1 VSYLST
7 SPNDQTTVSKPL
19 APISSIR
26 QSSTAYLILAAV
38 LCLFALAP
46 LFYPGTIQTHNGFV
60 PLWNSADLRANPGN
74 WRWLPHIATRF
85 DPLRSDGLWPYYL
98 AGMLPF
104 EPVAA
109 IKGVLGLGWL
119 LGSLGMFWW
128 LKKWLGPSGALL
140 AALVYTYL
148 PHQIA
153 TVYVRGAWG
162 ETFFLGLL
170 PWAVLASESVGRRA
184 SQLKHPSTILLAV
197 LIVFLWLILGLS
209 QLGLTLWALVFV
221 ALLCWLTQRRQ
232 ALWPVLACCLGVI
245 LAIVTTLA
253 ILATSPRSEASPW
266 DASSIPL
273 SPPTNFSDHFLYPF
287 QLFSASWGFGPSRP
301 GWNDGISFQLGLAA
315 VGLTFLTF
323 FLWRHRSRAS
333 LNGSDGRLLFLSG
346 AALVSILLQFGFTQF
361 LWSLPLFSGS
371 TLASTLTYPWQLLG
385 LTGFCL
391 AVLAG
396 ASVWLDERLARL
408 PLFSAMII
416 LVILSSYPYLLP
428 QFIQIEP
435 EIRRGP
441 QAILGTNQVAL
452 LTHSF
457 AVDINGTTAGLER
470 GPAAI
475 PLAAHGPLQA
485 GEVVHLDVTWQ
496 ALQSFTEDWKVFVH
510 LVDANGQLLAQFD
523 GQPHEGTYPTS
534 HWIPGELVK
543 DAYPLLMPATPPP
556 GPYRVFVGF
565 YNEVTGA
572 RLPVPGDSEGRV
584 ILNVQ

>member
-1 VSYLST
+1 MTPSILQSAK
-7 SPNDQTTVSKPL
+7 SP
-19 APISSIR
+19 
-26 QSSTAYLILAAV
+26 LILTVA

-60 PLWNSADLRANPGN
+60 PLWNSADLRANLGN
-74 WRWLPHIATRF
+74 WRWLPHIATQF

-98 AGMLPF
+98 ASMLPF
-104 EPVAA
+104 EPVVAL
-109 IKGVLGLGWL
+109 KVVVGLSWL
-119 LGSLGMFWW
+119 LGSLGMFCW

-162 ETFFLGLL
+162 ETFFWGLL
-170 PWAVLASESVGRRA
+170 PWAALTSESA
-184 SQLKHPSTILLAV
+184 SQRVSELNGRLSIPILLFTV
-197 LIVFLWLILGLS
+197 LFWLILGLS
-209 QLGLTLWALVFV
+209 QLGLTLWTFIFV
-221 ALLCWLTQRRQ
+221 ALLLLLTHGRQ
-232 ALWPVLACCLGVI
+232 AIPSVLANFLGVI
-245 LAIVTTLA
+245 LAVIV
-253 ILATSPRSEASPW
+253 ILSLFAASPH
-266 DASSIPL
+266 ASSSL
-273 SPPTNFSDHFLYPF
+273 TAGLTAFFDHFLYPS

-301 GWNDGISFQLGLAA
+301 GWNDGMSFQLGLAA
-315 VGLTFLTF
+315 AGLTFLTL
-323 FLWRHRSRAS
+323 FLWQRKSEDVP
-333 LNGSDGRLLFLSG
+333 SDFKRRFVFLSG
-346 AALVSILLQFGFTQF
+346 TVIVSVLLQFGFTQP
-361 LWSLPLFSGS
+361 LWSLPLFPGY

-396 ASVWLDERLARL
+396 ASVWLDEQLTRL
-408 PLFSAMII
+408 PLFSSIII
-416 LVILSSYPYLLP
+416 LVILSSYTYLLP

-441 QAILGTNQVAL
+441 QALLGADQVAL

-457 AVDINGTTAGLER
+457 AVEINGNTAGLER

-475 PLAAHGPLQA
+475 PLTAHGPLQA
-485 GEVVHLDVTWQ
+485 GEVVRLDVTWQ
-496 ALQSFTEDWKVFVH
+496 ALQPFTEDWKVFVH

-523 GQPHEGTYPTS
+523 GQPREGAYPTS
-534 HWIPGELVK
+534 HWIPGELIK
-543 DAYPLLMPATPPP
+543 DSYPLLMPATAPP
-556 GPYRVFVGF
+556 GPYRVFVGL

-572 RLPVPGDSEGRV
+572 RLPVPGDPEGRV